1 MTKSTITRERLEKI
15 KSWRETY
22 GAGSN
27 VMLPAEEAEALAR
40 MALAAMDNSESV
52 VIDKV
57 KLGEWLDNEVGG
69 VRPEQYEYYIN
80 SFYEKV
86 IGIAMSSPAI
96 RKFPEPDYDNTETR
110 TCTGCENEGGA
121 GWRNAEGDFY
131 CGSCYIDRMNDEIP
145 VLPNPPTTGLL
156 KTAYCSSTQSGKE
169 NLVRRLDVLLNEH
182 EAKDDRTEDEIFKQ
196 VSSFLEKALAIIHRP
211 KNSRE
216 MHLEAMFRNLKFNLG
231 LPDSA
236 DMVDCEREIYRL
248 REVDEA
254 HRHAQPAPTCESI
267 TVTDDMAY
275 AFHHA
280 LTDSMIGADD
290 VEEIKTGLR
299 AVFAN
304 LTAPVVSAEY
314 PDRLPCSVLLEPG
327 LRFGKGIKTS
337 TMLAALARRAVH
349 ESDMAALSPE
359 ERVEFQARIEEFKAL
374 IAQPAPAVPEEI
386 TIETATIIAY
396 GLPTTNIGAIFKAGH
411 DACRAARLKA
421 QPQNAPQNI
430 PEIIP
435 GWIPVSEKMPPSRHE
450 VLVGRWWGEKP
461 RWCCKWATYIP
472 GHPDSQ
478 SSGWLIPGGSWT
490 PTHWMELP
498 AAPQGVKP

>member
-1 MTKSTITRERLEKI
+1 MTSKLTREQLHERA
-15 KSWRETY
+15 RE
-22 GAGSN
+22 N
-27 VMLPAEEAEALAR
+27 VKALKMASRQTAFESAREEILADLQLAEL
-40 MALAAMDNSESV
+40 ALAAMDSEPVAWTWHYREQWYVTS
-52 VIDKV
+52 DKC
-57 KLGEWLDNEVGG
+57 
-69 VRPEQYEYYIN
+69 R
-80 SFYEKV
+80 
-86 IGIAMSSPAI
+86 
-96 RKFPEPDYDNTETR
+96 
-110 TCTGCENEGGA
+110 
-121 GWRNAEGDFY
+121 AEFVATDGDVA
-131 CGSCYIDRMNDEIP
+131 
-145 VLPNPPTTGLL
+145 VLPL
-156 KTAYCSSTQSGKE
+156 Y
-169 NLVRRLDVLLNEH
+169 
-182 EAKDDRTEDEIFKQ
+182 
-196 VSSFLEKALAIIHRP
+196 
-211 KNSRE
+211 
-216 MHLEAMFRNLKFNLG
+216 
-231 LPDSA
+231 
-236 DMVDCEREIYRL
+236 
-248 REVDEA
+248 
-254 HRHAQPAPTCESI
+254 RHAQPAPTCESI

-435 GWIPVSEKMPPSRHE
+435 GWIPVSEQKPDCWCLTCRPV
-450 VLVGRWWGEKP
+450 VLNDMRFVVCPDCGNKRCP
-461 RWCCKWATYIP
+461 RANDHRNACTGSNEP
-472 GHPDSQ
+472 GQEGSAYPD
-478 SSGWLIPGGSWT
+478 T
-490 PTHWMELP
+490 PRE
-498 AAPQGVKP
+498 VKP